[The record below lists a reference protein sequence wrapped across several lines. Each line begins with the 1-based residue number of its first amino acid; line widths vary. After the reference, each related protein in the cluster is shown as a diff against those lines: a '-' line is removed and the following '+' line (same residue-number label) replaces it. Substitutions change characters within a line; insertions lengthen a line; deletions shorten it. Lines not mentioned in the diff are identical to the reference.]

1 MNDVETELRRAFQRR
16 QPSAGFAE
24 RVIEAMRQGRA
35 RKRERQRWMAM
46 AAAVVVLC
54 GLGGGYWQM
63 RRAARRTVDQLNLAV
78 QITGEKLNF
87 VREAAARGLLEKNLA
102 EKNFAEKSYAG
113 KNVSENN
120 VGEKE

>member
-1 MNDVETELRRAFQRR
+1 MNEVETELRRAFQRK
-16 QPSAGFAE
+16 QPSAGFVD
-24 RVIEAMRQGRA
+24 RVGEAVRRGRT
-35 RKRERQRWMAM
+35 RKLQRQRWMAM

-63 RRAARRTVDQLNLAV
+63 RREARHTVDQLNLAV

-102 EKNFAEKSYAG
+102 EKNVAEK
-113 KNVSENN
+113 KLCR
-120 VGEKE
+120 KKCWRK

>member
-1 MNDVETELRRAFQRR
+1 MNDVERELRGAFQRR
-16 QPSAGFAE
+16 QPSAGFAD
-24 RVIEAMRQGRA
+24 RVGEAVRRGRS

-63 RRAARRTVDQLNLAV
+63 RREARRTVDQLNLAV
-78 QITGEKLNF
+78 RITGEKLNF

-102 EKNFAEKSYAG
+102 EKGFAEE
-113 KNVSENN
+113 NVGENN